1 MTPAAPALITL
12 PVGGMTC
19 AACQGHVE
27 RALRGQ
33 PGVTDVT
40 VNLVTRSARVTV
52 DPAVADVAGLVAAVD
67 DAGYQA
73 ELPLA
78 DDDVLARQLADDAE
92 RRREVRVWATRA
104 AVSLTSMAVVM
115 LAAAP
120 LPHGH
125 DRLAHALARPV
136 ARAAR
141 AVAPWL
147 WDVSPT
153 TLAWALVVAT
163 TVIAGIAGWPIWRAG
178 ARSLWHRAPAMD
190 ALVTLGSSAALAI
203 SVAYAAGAG
212 GGLYAEGVL
221 GILGFVAAGHALEA
235 AARRR
240 TTSALSALAGLV
252 SPTARILDDDG
263 VEQTLAT
270 ADLRRGDL
278 LLVRPGERVAADA
291 TIADGV
297 TEVDEGLVT
306 GEAVPVRRGPGER
319 LLAGTINGPGAVRAR
334 VTAAAGGSTVAR
346 MVAAVRDAQGTRAP
360 TQRLADRVSAVF
372 VPIAIAL
379 AAATALAW
387 WLIDRDVAG
396 AVARAATV
404 LVIACPCAMGLA
416 VPTAVMVATGR
427 AARRGALIKGAA
439 VLERLASARRVIF
452 DKTGTLTRGQ
462 PEVTAVRAVIGD
474 DAEVIALAAALE
486 GASEHPLARAV
497 VAAARARGLTIARAQ
512 GVVAEPG
519 AGVRG
524 RVGARAIAVGT
535 PALVIA
541 DGVDP
546 AAAEALAE
554 ELAADGATPVLVAI
568 DGALHGGL
576 AVRDEL
582 RDDAAATVAALQAR
596 GLKVA
601 LLSGDRAE
609 AANRVARAVGI
620 GAADVYAGVDPAGK
634 LDRVRAEPGT
644 IMVGD
649 GYNDA
654 PALAAAAV
662 GIALGSGTDVATA
675 AADVTLMRPSL
686 ALVDELIGVGRA
698 AVRTMRANLA
708 WAFAYNLVT
717 LPLAAGALTRWG
729 LEVSPM
735 LASALMGLSS
745 VSVVMS
751 SLILAGRSR

>member
-1 MTPAAPALITL
+1 MTAGGPGVITL

-27 RALRGQ
+27 RALRAQ
-33 PGVTDVT
+33 PGVADVT
-40 VNLVTRSARVTV
+40 VNLVTRAARVTV

-67 DAGYQA
+67 AAGYHA

-92 RRREVRVWATRA
+92 RRREARAWAARA
-104 AVSLTSMAVVM
+104 VVSLTAMVVVM
-115 LAAAP
+115 IAAAP

-125 DRLAHALARPV
+125 DRLAHALARPMT
-136 ARAAR
+136 AAAR

-147 WDVSPT
+147 WQLAPDA
-153 TLAWALVVAT
+153 LAWTLIAVTAA
-163 TVIAGIAGWPIWRAG
+163 IAGVAGWPIWRAG
-178 ARSLWHRAPAMD
+178 VRSLWHRAPAMD
-190 ALVTLGSSAALAI
+190 ALVTLGSGAALAI
-203 SVAYAAGAG
+203 SIAYAAGAG

-240 TTSALSALAGLV
+240 TTSALSALAALV
-252 SPTARILDDDG
+252 APTARIVDDDQ
-263 VEQTLAT
+263 VERTLPT
-270 ADLRRGDL
+270 ADLRRGDVL
-278 LLVRPGERVAADA
+278 VVRPGERIAADA
-291 TIADGV
+291 VVVDGA
-297 TEVDEGLVT
+297 TEVDEALVT
-306 GEAVPVRRGPGER
+306 GEAIPVRRGPGDR
-319 LLAGTINGPGAVRAR
+319 LLAGTINGPAAIRAR
-334 VTAAAGGSTVAR
+334 VTAAAGASTVAR

-379 AAATALAW
+379 AAATAVAW
-387 WLIDRDVAG
+387 WLIDRDVAA
-396 AVARAATV
+396 AVTRAATV

-439 VLERLASARRVIF
+439 VLEHLAGARRVIF
-452 DKTGTLTRGQ
+452 DKTGTLTMGQ
-462 PEVTAVRAVIGD
+462 PAVTEVRALVGD
-474 DAEVIALAAALE
+474 ADALVAIAAAVE

-497 VAAARARGLTIARAQ
+497 VAAARARGLTVARAR

-524 RVGARAIAVGT
+524 QVGSRSVAVGT

-541 DGVDP
+541 AGVEP
-546 AAAEALAE
+546 GAAQALATA
-554 ELAADGATPVLVAI
+554 LATDGATPMLIAI
-568 DGALHGGL
+568 DGVLHGGL

-582 RDDAAATVAALQAR
+582 RPDAAATVAALRAR
-596 GLKVA
+596 GLTVA
-601 LLSGDRAE
+601 LLSGDRPE
-609 AANRVARAVGI
+609 PAARVAAAVGI
-620 GAADVYAGVDPAGK
+620 TEVHAGVDPAGK
-634 LDRVRAEPGT
+634 LAQVRAEPGT
-644 IMVGD
+644 VMVGD

-654 PALAAAAV
+654 PALAAATV
-662 GIALGSGTDVATA
+662 GIALGSGTDVAVA

-686 ALVDELIGVGRA
+686 ALVDELVGIGRA

-717 LPLAAGALTRWG
+717 LPLAAGALTRWQ

-735 LASALMGLSS
+735 LASALMALSS
-745 VSVVMS
+745 VSVVLS
-751 SLILAGRSR
+751 SLILARRRG